1 MKVDRLVTKGVPRTL
16 VTNGYG
22 KMLLNMCTT
31 LSLTIMNGTCNG
43 DCEGRFTYIGD
54 SGCSVVDYFL
64 LSGELYDNLF
74 DSCSLHVVERIES
87 DHLPVVFSVD
97 FLTQNNDQDCK
108 DEDVHVEKYMW
119 ISDNG
124 NIFETELKKEETRV
138 RLEEAIKTIDSDVD
152 LALNMFN
159 NCLKDVAT
167 CMKKC
172 SIVKQGKQRQ
182 GWFDLE
188 CMESRK
194 KCT

>member
-1 MKVDRLVTKGVPRTL
+1 MLENCLIDNALMQHDFLIILSGDLNSRTSNDGQHRSDISEEAVYESGPVGYKRCSQDS

-97 FLTQNNDQDCK
+97 FLTQNNDQDCEY
-108 DEDVHVEKYMW
+108 EDVHVEKY
-119 ISDNG
+119 
-124 NIFETELKKEETRV
+124 V
-138 RLEEAIKTIDSDVD
+138 
-152 LALNMFN
+152 
-159 NCLKDVAT
+159 
-167 CMKKC
+167 
-172 SIVKQGKQRQ
+172 
-182 GWFDLE
+182 
-188 CMESRK
+188 
-194 KCT
+194 